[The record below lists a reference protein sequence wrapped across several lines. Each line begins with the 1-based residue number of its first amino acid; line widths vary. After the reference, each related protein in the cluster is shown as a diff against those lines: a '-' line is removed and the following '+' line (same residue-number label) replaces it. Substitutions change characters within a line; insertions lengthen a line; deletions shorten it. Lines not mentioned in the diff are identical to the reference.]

1 MTLSFKVYAALLS
14 YPTEDIRAAAP
25 AFAGALDEEALLAPG
40 DRTGVAQLIEELASQ
55 DLYELQ
61 ARYVDL
67 FDRSRALSLHLFE
80 HVHGES
86 RDRGQAMV
94 DLKALY
100 ESHGLEITASELPDF
115 LPLFLEYLSL
125 RPLEEAKALLG
136 ETAHVLDA
144 LAERLGKRKSVYQ
157 AVLLDLARI
166 AVRPAELEKSSV
178 ETPAEDPQTLEAID
192 QAWEE
197 EQVRFGP
204 DPSAGCPVAENM
216 LTKMA
221 VPPAAASDEGRR
233 P

>member
-14 YPTEDIRAAAP
+14 YPTEDIRASASR
-25 AFAGALDEEALLAPG
+25 FAGVLEEENLIAPE
-40 DRTGVAQLIEELASQ
+40 DRSGVGQLIDELGAR
-55 DLYELQ
+55 DLFELQ

-100 ESHGLEITASELPDF
+100 ESNGLEITASELPDF
-115 LPLFLEYLSL
+115 LPLFLEYLSQ
-125 RPLEEAKALLG
+125 RPLDEARALLG

-144 LAERLGKRKSVYQ
+144 LAERLGKRESVYQ

-166 AVRPAELEKSSV
+166 ADRPAEVEKSVV

-221 VPPAAASDEGRR
+221 VPAAADSDEGRR

>member
-136 ETAHVLDA
+136 ETAHVL
-144 LAERLGKRKSVYQ
+144 KSVYQ

-166 AVRPAELEKSSV
+166 AVRPAELEKSAV

>member
-14 YPTEDIRAAAP
+14 YPTEDIRASAP
-25 AFAGALDEEALLAPG
+25 AFADVLEAEALIAPKEG
-40 DRTGVAQLIEELASQ
+40 AGVTKLIEELASQ

-115 LPLFLEYLSL
+115 LPLFLEYLSQ
-125 RPLEEAKALLG
+125 RPLDEARSLLG

-144 LAERLGKRKSVYQ
+144 LAERLGKRHSIYQ

-166 AVRPAELEKSSV
+166 AVRPAELDKSVV
-178 ETPAEDPQTLEAID
+178 ETPSEDPQTLEAID

-197 EQVRFGP
+197 EQVQFGP
-204 DPSAGCPVAENM
+204 DPSAGCPVAEDM

>member
-1 MTLSFKVYAALLS
+1 MTRSLKVYAALLS
-14 YPTEDIRAAAP
+14 YPNEDICSAAP
-25 AFAGALDEEALLAPG
+25 VFAEALDEEALTTSAE
-40 DRTGVAQLIEELASQ
+40 RNGVAQLLEELGSQ

-100 ESHGLEITASELPDF
+100 ERHGLEITASELPDF
-115 LPLFLEYLSL
+115 LPLFLEYLSQ
-125 RPLEEAKALLG
+125 RPLDEARTLLG

-144 LAERLGKRKSVYQ
+144 LAERLGKRKSIYQ
-157 AVLLDLARI
+157 AVLLNLARI
-166 AVRPAELEKSSV
+166 ADRPTQAETSVV

-192 QAWEE
+192 KAWEE
-197 EQVRFGP
+197 EQVQFGP
-204 DPSAGCPVAENM
+204 APSAGCPVAEDM

-221 VPPAAASDEGRR
+221 VPTAADSDEGRR